1 MKKFELTKETDPR
14 CSEYYNK
21 AFPNLTKEEQEKLRL
36 NWIKNNV
43 KK

>member
-1 MKKFELTKETDPR
+1 MKKFELTKQNDPR
-14 CSEYYNK
+14 CIEYYTK
-21 AFPNLTKEEQEKLRL
+21 AFPDLTKQEQEKLRL